1 MDAEEGRTIGLAIWR
16 VRDARGKSLRVVAG
30 LAGMSKDTL
39 NRIER
44 GLLSPTL
51 GQLHALAEVLETS
64 VSELTRLP
72 FPAPANGH
80 TDGTIKAIGLALDA
94 VEAGR
99 PHGMMLP
106 IRVLRERVT
115 RLHALRR
122 ACQFA
127 EVATELPGLVR
138 NLHTALATGVDH
150 SDLLDLAVRLHVH
163 VTRLWLVYAGAED
176 HLIRRVV
183 FLALRLAQERNDIT
197 TLATASFG
205 MAEALLGGES
215 FEEGRAELDS
225 ITLPPTTA
233 DTAGLIGALST
244 AQATAAVLDG
254 RPGDAAAAMDT
265 ATELAGRFG
274 STGEADSLGI
284 VFSPMHAGLCRMWL
298 ALETGEPDQ
307 AVRIGQDLHPE
318 QHPFK
323 EVRAWYWVDYGRA
336 LTRLPERRNEAVM
349 ALRTAEDIFP
359 TKVLRDPFVRDSLA
373 VLLPGA
379 RRDAVGEEL
388 RGMARRAGLPLSA
401 V

>member
-1 MDAEEGRTIGLAIWR
+1 MDSEEARAIGFALWQ
-16 VRDARGKSLRVVAG
+16 VRDHRRKGLRLVAE

-51 GQLHALAEVLETS
+51 AQLHALAEVLHVS

-94 VEAGR
+94 IEAGR

-106 IRVLRERVT
+106 IRVLREQVT

-138 NLHTALATGVDH
+138 NLHTTLATGVDH
-150 SDLLDLAVRLHVH
+150 SDLLELAVRLHVH

-183 FLALRLAQERNDIT
+183 FLALRLAQERNEVT

-205 MAEALLGGES
+205 IAETLLGGES
-215 FEEGRAELDS
+215 FREGRAELDS
-225 ITLPPTTA
+225 VALPPTTA
-233 DTAGLIGALST
+233 DTAGLIGVLST
-244 AQATAAVLDG
+244 AQATAAVLDS
-254 RPGDAAAAMDT
+254 RPSDATAAMDN
-265 ATELAGRFG
+265 AAELAGRFG
-274 STGEADSLGI
+274 STDSKADSLGI

-298 ALETGEPDQ
+298 ALEAGEPDQ
-307 AVRIGQDLHPE
+307 AVRIGQDLRPE
-318 QHPFK
+318 RHPFK
-323 EVRAWYWVDYGRA
+323 EIRAWYWVDYGRA
-336 LTRLPERRNEAVM
+336 LTRLPKRHSDAVM

-379 RRDAVGEEL
+379 RRDAAGEEL
-388 RGMARRAGLPLSA
+388 RGMARRAGLPVA
-401 V
+401 